1 MYCYSLSA
9 RLKEATAVLLSN
21 QLTFPKAL
29 VVAGMFVAST
39 CSSIGQDEKLSISLG
54 ADVLVPLGQL
64 KTEVLTGFG
73 GSAKLNL
80 PLSRLVGITASIGFV
95 SFEGKS
101 DSSASF
107 RGAPLRA
114 GLKLYL
120 IRGKAS
126 SIYCSG
132 EAGLFLSTSSPTN
145 HTGFSASPIMGFELP
160 MGSITF
166 LDISARYDYMDLSG
180 RKRSS
185 LGVRVA
191 ASFRL

>member
-1 MYCYSLSA
+1 MHHSTRSKVIASVSSRNQFSSL
-9 RLKEATAVLLSN
+9 KVLL
-21 QLTFPKAL
+21 LIPML
-29 VVAGMFVAST
+29 VAST
-39 CSSIGQDEKLSISLG
+39 RGSIGQEQRFSISLG
-54 ADVLVPLGQL
+54 ADVLIPLGQL
-64 KTEVLTGFG
+64 KSEVLTGYG
-73 GSAKLNL
+73 GSAKINL
-80 PLSRLVGITASIGFV
+80 LLSRGVGITASVGFV
-95 SFEGKS
+95 SFESKS